1 MFVQETLGRLIEYD
15 RTKNAELLRTLE
27 CYLKNMGNLRQVS
40 KDMYTHYNTITYR
53 LKNII
58 EITNLNI
65 NHYEDR
71 FRLELALSLYKDLGE
86 KK

>member
-1 MFVQETLGRLIEYD
+1 
-15 RTKNAELLRTLE
+15 
-27 CYLKNMGNLRQVS
+27 
-40 KDMYTHYNTITYR
+40 MYTHYNTITYR

-71 FRLELALSLYKDLGE
+71 FRLELALSLYKDLGD
-86 KK
+86 KKMV